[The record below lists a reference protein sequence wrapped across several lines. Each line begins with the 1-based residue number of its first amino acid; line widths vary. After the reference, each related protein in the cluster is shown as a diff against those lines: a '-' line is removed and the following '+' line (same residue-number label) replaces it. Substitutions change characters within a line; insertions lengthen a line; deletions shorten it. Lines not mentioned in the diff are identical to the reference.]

1 MWLVP
6 MVEEL
11 AGSYPATPGR
21 TFSAQELLENEL
33 EQRYQRHSGLHKD
46 VTFEFTHD
54 PALLQQYYDLRW
66 RMYTQKWGLE
76 HFPTGPDE
84 FDERGMML
92 IARKDKLV
100 VAGIRMLIRSPRSNK
115 PLQIEADGIDLRHH
129 LPDLCLDRVSYCELS
144 RFARLPEYRGPEF
157 AVQINRA
164 LKRKAIAHGVKYG
177 FVLSPRSQARSYRL
191 INQHEGESYVICDQ
205 VPIPDHEDFEGIRMV
220 LSYFVYP
227 DHFVGEDEYGI
238 MHTADESIMLELP

>member
-1 MWLVP
+1 M
-6 MVEEL
+6 MEEIAMQAPVSL
-11 AGSYPATPGR
+11 GPN
-21 TFSAQELLENEL
+21 FSEREMLENEL
-33 EQRYQRHSGLHKD
+33 EQRYQRRTGLHTD
-46 VTFEFTHD
+46 IIFEFTHD
-54 PALLQQYYDLRW
+54 PVLLQQYYDLRW

-100 VAGIRMLIRSPRSNK
+100 VGGIRMLIRSPRTNK
-115 PLQIEADGIDLRHH
+115 PLQIEADGIDLRHE
-129 LPDLCLDRVSYCELS
+129 LPELNLEHVSYSEMS

-177 FVLSPRSQARSYRL
+177 FVLSPRSQARSYRV
-191 INQHEGESYVICDQ
+191 INQHEGEQYVICDH

-220 LSYFVYP
+220 LSYFAYP
-227 DHFVGEDEYGI
+227 DHFVGEDEYGV
-238 MHTADESIMLELP
+238 MHKADELPALESL

>member
-1 MWLVP
+1 
-6 MVEEL
+6 MVEQQAPVSETGGEGIQ
-11 AGSYPATPGR
+11 AGKA
-21 TFSAQELLENEL
+21 LESDL
-33 EQRYQRHSGLHKD
+33 EQRYQRYVGLHRD
-46 VTFEFTHD
+46 VTFEFTRD
-54 PALLQQYYDLRW
+54 PALLQQYYELRW
-66 RMYTQKWGLE
+66 RMYTEKWGLE

-92 IARKDKLV
+92 IARRDKLV
-100 VAGIRMLIRSPRSNK
+100 VAGIRMLIRSPRMNK
-115 PLQIEADGIDLRHH
+115 PLQIEADGIDLRQE
-129 LPDLCLDRVSYCELS
+129 LPDLHLDRVPYCELS

-205 VPIPDHEDFEGIRMV
+205 VPIPDHEDLEGIRMV

-227 DHFVGEDEYGI
+227 ERFVGEDEYGVL
-238 MHTADESIMLELP
+238 HTGHSVSPVLETF